1 MASQGLDAAPG
12 AIGGSRRVVA
22 APRAWFDRT
31 FDSLR
36 SRNLRILWV
45 GTLLN
50 FAGVTMN
57 QTAQGVVAFDLTGNS
72 RAVGT
77 VMLGSGLSLL
87 FISPFAGALADR
99 VSKRAMLISCQ
110 AITAATFF
118 FVGVAISAGFITIP
132 ILAGSAFVSGTMF
145 AMIRSVRNAYIGELA
160 SPEQRGNAV
169 AVQQLAMTVMMV
181 VGPFAAGILIGWE
194 RFGSA
199 GTYTVMGAAFSLAI
213 LTMLQLPKT
222 SAPPRASGAPNVL
235 QDAWIGM
242 RYGWRNPE
250 IRWVLGGFLLLT
262 LVGNP
267 YITLL
272 PGYAKDALD
281 VSTANLGIL
290 LGVSAVGGF
299 IVSLL
304 AASMADSP
312 RAPHLLAVCN
322 LMFGGA
328 LVGLGLAPNLGVAAV
343 VMLFIGAGASGFQ
356 VLNLAVALRAADVA
370 YMGRVAA
377 LTMMASSL
385 SSIVALPVGAL
396 ADHYGE
402 RVMLTIMGA
411 AVLVVAVAL
420 AAWRSRA
427 SGTIAGQPADG

>member
-1 MASQGLDAAPG
+1 MASERIEAPAGQPG
-12 AIGGSRRVVA
+12 AGSGVSATVRG
-22 APRAWFDRT
+22 WFNRT

-36 SRNLRILWV
+36 NRNLRILWI

-87 FISPFAGALADR
+87 FISPLAGALADR
-99 VSKRAMLISCQ
+99 VSKRTMLISCQ

-118 FVGVAISAGFITIP
+118 FVGFAITAGFINIP
-132 ILAGSAFVSGTMF
+132 LLAVAAFVSGTMF

-160 SPEQRGNAV
+160 TTAQRGNAV

-181 VGPFAAGILIGWE
+181 SGPFAAGILIGWDA
-194 RFGSA
+194 FGSA
-199 GTYTVMGAAFSLAI
+199 GTYTVMGGAFTLAI
-213 LTMLQLPKT
+213 ITMLQLPAT
-222 SAPPRASGAPNVL
+222 SAPKRSTGAPNL
-235 QDAWIGM
+235 LRDSWIGM
-242 RYGWRNPE
+242 QYGWKNPE

-262 LVGNP
+262 IVGNP

-272 PGYAKDALD
+272 PGYAKEELG
-281 VSTANLGIL
+281 VSTANLGML

-299 IVSLL
+299 IVSLG

-312 RAPHLLAVCN
+312 KATHLLGACN
-322 LMFGGA
+322 ILFGVS
-328 LVGLGLAPNLGVAAV
+328 LVGLCFAPNLGMAAT
-343 VMLFIGAGASGFQ
+343 VMLFLGAGASGFQ
-356 VLNLAVALRAADVA
+356 VLNLAVALRAAEVA

-385 SSIVALPVGAL
+385 SSIVALPVGIL
-396 ADHYGE
+396 ADRYGE
-402 RVMLTIMGA
+402 RPMLGTMGV
-411 AVLVVAVAL
+411 AVLAVAFVL
-420 AAWRSRA
+420 IIWRNTSPTPDTA
-427 SGTIAGQPADG
+427 ISAG

>member
-1 MASQGLDAAPG
+1 MASERVDATPG
-12 AIGGSRRVVA
+12 QPS
-22 APRAWFDRT
+22 PRAGITAPVRGWFSRT

-36 SRNLRILWV
+36 NRNLRILWV

-87 FISPFAGALADR
+87 FISPVAGALADR
-99 VSKRAMLISCQ
+99 VSKRTMLITCQ
-110 AITAATFF
+110 AITAVTFF
-118 FVGVAISAGFITIP
+118 FIGFAISADFINIP
-132 ILAGSAFVSGTMF
+132 ILAASAFLSGTMF

-160 SPEQRGNAV
+160 TADQRGNAV

-181 VGPFAAGILIGWE
+181 SGPFAAGILIGWE
-194 RFGSA
+194 PFGSA
-199 GTYTVMGAAFSLAI
+199 GTYTVMGGAFALAI
-213 LTMLQLPKT
+213 MTMLQLPKT
-222 SAPPRASGAPNVL
+222 SAPKRITGAPNL
-235 QDAWIGM
+235 LRDSWIGM
-242 RYGWRNPE
+242 QYGWKNPE

-262 LVGNP
+262 IVGNP

-272 PGYAKDALD
+272 PGYAKEELG
-281 VSTANLGIL
+281 VSTANLGML

-299 IVSLL
+299 IVSLG

-312 RAPHLLAVCN
+312 KATHLLGACN
-322 LMFGGA
+322 VMFGVS
-328 LVGLGLAPNLGVAAV
+328 LVGLCFAPNLGLAAT
-343 VMLFIGAGASGFQ
+343 VMLFLGAGASGFQ
-356 VLNLAVALRAADVA
+356 VLNLAVALRAAEVA

-385 SSIVALPVGAL
+385 SSIVALPVGIL
-396 ADHYGE
+396 ADKYGE
-402 RVMLTIMGA
+402 RPMLGTMGV
-411 AVLVVAVAL
+411 AVLVVAFVL
-420 AAWRSRA
+420 IVWRNT
-427 SGTIAGQPADG
+427 SGTREAATSNG

>member
-1 MASQGLDAAPG
+1 MASERVDTTLPPPPPGGIAAP
-12 AIGGSRRVVA
+12 V
-22 APRAWFDRT
+22 RAWFSRT

-36 SRNLRILWV
+36 DRNLRILWI

-87 FISPFAGALADR
+87 FISPLAGALADR
-99 VSKRAMLISCQ
+99 VSKRAMLITCQ
-110 AITAATFF
+110 AITASTFF
-118 FVGVAISAGFITIP
+118 FIGFAIAADFINIP
-132 ILAGSAFVSGTMF
+132 ILAASAFLSGTMF

-160 SPEQRGNAV
+160 SADQRGNAV

-181 VGPFAAGILIGWE
+181 SGPFAAGILIGWE
-194 RFGSA
+194 PFGSA
-199 GTYTVMGAAFSLAI
+199 GTYLVMGGAFALAI
-213 LTMLQLPKT
+213 VTMLQLPGT
-222 SAPPRASGAPNVL
+222 SAPKRATGAPNIL

-242 RYGWRNPE
+242 QYGYRNPE

-262 LVGNP
+262 VVGNP

-272 PGYAKDALD
+272 PGYAKEALG
-281 VSTANLGIL
+281 VSTANLGVL

-299 IVSLL
+299 IISLG

-312 RAPHLLAVCN
+312 HAGRLLAACN
-322 LMFGGA
+322 LLFGA
-328 LVGLGLAPNLGVAAV
+328 SLLGLGFAPNLGTAAV
-343 VMLFIGAGASGFQ
+343 VMLFLGAGASGFQ

-385 SSIVALPVGAL
+385 SSIVALPIGAL
-396 ADHYGE
+396 ADEHGE
-402 RVMLTIMGA
+402 RPMLQIMGG
-411 AVLVVAVAL
+411 AVLVVAFL
-420 AAWRSRA
+420 LMGWRSRA
-427 SGTIAGQPADG
+427 ARAAPGGAA